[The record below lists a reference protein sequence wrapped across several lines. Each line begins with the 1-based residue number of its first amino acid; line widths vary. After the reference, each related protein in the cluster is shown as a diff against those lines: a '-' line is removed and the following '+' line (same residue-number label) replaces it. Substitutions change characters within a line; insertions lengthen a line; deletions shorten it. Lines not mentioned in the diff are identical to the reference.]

1 MKKLTTEEVIS
12 RLEEAKQQGKR
23 ADFSDMDLS
32 GLDLSGLDFSF
43 DNLTGA
49 NFTDADLT
57 DANFTRNDCHPR

>member
-32 GLDLSGLDFSF
+32 GLDLSGLDA
-43 DNLTGA
+43 LT
-49 NFTDADLT
+49 
-57 DANFTRNDCHPR
+57 

>member
-32 GLDLSGLDFSF
+32 GLDLSGLDF
-43 DNLTGA
+43 LR
-49 NFTDADLT
+49 ADLT
-57 DANFTRNDCHPR
+57 RA